1 MKAGTTPVN
10 KVDEKAEVKEKE
22 SECQFAKDGRRL
34 LSSQLTLLTN
44 DLHESGLDQ
53 FHLFIDLS
61 MRLTT
66 EMN

>member
-10 KVDEKAEVKEKE
+10 KVDEKAEETGKE
-22 SECQFAKDGRRL
+22 SESPFANDGRRL
-34 LSSQLTLLTN
+34 LSCQSTPLTN

-61 MRLTT
+61 MRLTI